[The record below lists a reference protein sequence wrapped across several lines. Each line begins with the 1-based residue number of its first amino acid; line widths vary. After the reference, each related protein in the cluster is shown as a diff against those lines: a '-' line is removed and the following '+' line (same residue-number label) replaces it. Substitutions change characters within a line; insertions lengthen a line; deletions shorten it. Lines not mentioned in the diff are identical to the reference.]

1 VTRALLVLLLAAPAS
16 AWELG
21 NGAGVAARG
30 AELVKRWRPYSKT
43 MVDLDIVKKSLQDEE
58 PDWVTRDKEKITP
71 PERPF
76 GRIHGFT
83 MRERDVRYLI
93 VARHSPFEKDDKN
106 RRGPLMALKNAEL
119 AATAALFEAVTD
131 GPDAARG
138 WVLSSSAAGRDR
150 RVHEGEDG
158 QPPLQ
163 VTWHYLDSYRET
175 GKGGE
180 FYVLLYADKPRAG
193 VPAAPEE
200 GAAGKEPPMR
210 FFKDQR

>member
-1 VTRALLVLLLAAPAS
+1 
-16 AWELG
+16 
-21 NGAGVAARG
+21 
-30 AELVKRWRPYSKT
+30 
-43 MVDLDIVKKSLQDEE
+43 
-58 PDWVTRDKEKITP
+58 VTRDKEKITP

>member
-58 PDWVTRDKEKITP
+58 PDWVTREKEKMTP

-83 MRERDVRYLI
+83 MRERDVRYL
-93 VARHSPFEKDDKN
+93 VVGRHSPFEKDDKN
-106 RRGPLMALKNAEL
+106 RRGPLHAARSAEAAAL
-119 AATAALFEAVTD
+119 AALFEAVTD
-131 GPDAARG
+131 GPDAVHG
-138 WVLSSSAAGRDR
+138 WELVPSAAGRDR
-150 RVHEGEDG
+150 QVHEGEDG
-158 QPPLQ
+158 QPPIQ
-163 VTWHYLDSYRET
+163 VTWFILDFYRET

-193 VPAAPEE
+193 VPPAPEE
-200 GAAGKEPPMR
+200 GAAKQEPPMR
-210 FFKDQR
+210 FFKDKR